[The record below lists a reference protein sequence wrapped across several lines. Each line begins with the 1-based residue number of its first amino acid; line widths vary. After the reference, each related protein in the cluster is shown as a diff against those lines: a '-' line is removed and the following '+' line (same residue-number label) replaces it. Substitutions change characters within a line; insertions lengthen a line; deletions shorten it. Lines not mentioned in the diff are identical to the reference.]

1 MNYQEADQQL
11 QGRCYDARKIANNT
25 WLERLDDELIGVRL
39 HSTYIVKFRANGDV
53 IIDSGG
59 WRTVTTKERI
69 NRYAFADTPDGVY
82 QEDFD
87 WFVRMGDEVLPFRDG
102 MTRQTRERAEL
113 CK

>member
-69 NRYAFADTPDGVY
+69 NRYAFNGPDGVY
-82 QEDFD
+82 QEDYQ
-87 WFVRMGDEVLPFRDG
+87 WYVSWRTIEPFEDG
-102 MTRQTRERAEL
+102 MVFNFKKERAEP